1 MSFKLRRGLEADR
14 ASIVF
19 DEGELVYVTDT
30 KKLFIGDNSTPG
42 GVDIIASGHNHDDR
56 YYQKGEVDT
65 LIQNLGDSQ
74 QLALDIHIQNLS
86 VHRTINDS
94 ASGTTDLWSAQKIS
108 QELANKSPTGH
119 THDDRYYTETEI
131 DSSLGTINN
140 EIAKG
145 EVKVD
150 TDDTD
155 SDVLVN
161 KIGDGPGIVTYKDAT
176 GADNVL
182 RIGAQIYL
190 ATVGG
195 QMKPCYVDSSKGGK
209 VLTVEMSNYWWAE
222 AALSNNDWM
231 QIGHASD
238 ADSGWVMP
246 FDGTIVGVTAHCE
259 NNPTGSGKDMRLYM
273 NGSQFDPSFI
283 TIPNGAN
290 AIVNDQ
296 TKNID
301 FSAGDR
307 LRFRAGLAGGTI
319 NDTVISLM
327 VKWRT

>member
-1 MSFKLRRGLEADR
+1 MSFQLRRGVEADR
-14 ASIVF
+14 TSIVF
-19 DEGELVYVTDT
+19 DEGELIYVIDT
-30 KKLFIGDNSTPG
+30 KKVFIGDGSTPG
-42 GVDIIASGHNHDDR
+42 AVDIMQSGHNHDNL

-74 QLALDIHIQNLS
+74 DHIDNND
-86 VHRTINDS
+86 VHRQINDS
-94 ASGTTDLWSAQKIS
+94 ASGATDLWSAQKIS
-108 QELANKSPTGH
+108 QELGTKAPSTH
-119 THDDRYYTETEI
+119 DHDDRYYTETEM
-131 DSSLGTINN
+131 DSTIGTINN

-155 SDVLVN
+155 SGVLVD

-182 RIGAQIYL
+182 RIGAQVYL

-222 AALSNNDWM
+222 ASLSNNDWV
-231 QIGHASD
+231 QIGHANDSD
-238 ADSGWVMP
+238 AGWIMP
-246 FDGTIVGVTAHCE
+246 FDGTIIGVTAHCE
-259 NNPTGSGKDMRLYM
+259 NNPTGGGKDMRLYI

-283 TIPNGAN
+283 TIPAGTN

-296 TKNID
+296 TKNVD

-307 LRFRAGLAGGTI
+307 LRFRAGSSGGTI
-319 NDTVISLM
+319 NDTLISLM